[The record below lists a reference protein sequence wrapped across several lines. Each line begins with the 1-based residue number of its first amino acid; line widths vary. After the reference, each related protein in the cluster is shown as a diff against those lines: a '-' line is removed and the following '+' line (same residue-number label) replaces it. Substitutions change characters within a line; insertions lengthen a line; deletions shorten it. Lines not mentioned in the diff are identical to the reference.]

1 MGSGAGR
8 LRVLYLSNVLSIH
21 DYRFLTSLVQNGYEV
36 YLLTFKESIPGN
48 IRALSG
54 LTIIHKPLFH
64 KEATTDG
71 RQSDEVLPRKTN
83 IATRP
88 YSIGRRIVDRLQDK
102 IGLNIIETVSVL
114 LAPWRAYQTRKIIRE
129 LHPDILHT
137 VWIPAAG
144 LIGAL
149 SRFHPVLLMPL
160 ASDVLIL
167 PHKSC
172 LWRWLTRFVLRRAD
186 MITCDSEVV
195 RQAIVEQSNFPEDK
209 IVVFPRG
216 VDLRLFHPD
225 PKLREK
231 TREMLGWQKD
241 KIIIMTRSFAPVY
254 GIEYFLRS
262 LPKVLE
268 EVPNAKA
275 LLIGTGPLEMS
286 FRTIVKE
293 LGVDSAVR
301 FQGMVANKELPA
313 YLNAADL
320 YVSSSLSDGTSVSL
334 LEAMACGLPVV
345 VTDVPSILEWVKD
358 GVNGLVCPRRD
369 SVSLADAIIT
379 LLQDEQMA
387 AKMGEKNLAIAKQ
400 RADWDKN
407 FKLLEGM
414 YTKLTKLQNGD

>member
-1 MGSGAGR
+1 MR
-8 LRVLYLSNVLSIH
+8 ILYLSNVLSIH
-21 DYRFLTSLVQNGYEV
+21 DYRFLTSLVQSEHET
-36 YLLTFKESIPGN
+36 YLLTFKESIPSN

-54 LTIIHKPLFH
+54 LTVIHKPLFH
-64 KEATTDG
+64 KSSSTYG
-71 RQSDEVLPRKTN
+71 KQSEEVLPRRGNVVTHL
-83 IATRP
+83 

-114 LAPWRAYQTRKIIRE
+114 LTPWRAYQTRRIIRKI
-129 LHPDILHT
+129 HPDVLHA
-137 VWIPAAG
+137 VWIPSAG

-149 SRFHPVLLMPL
+149 SRFHPMLLMPL
-160 ASDVLIL
+160 ASDVLVL
-167 PHKSC
+167 PHRSF
-172 LWRWLTRFVLRRAD
+172 LWQWLTRFVLRRSD
-186 MITCDSEVV
+186 MITCDSEAVK
-195 RQAIVEQSNFPEDK
+195 QAVVEQSDFPEDK

-216 VDLRLFHPD
+216 VDLKLFHPD
-225 PKLREK
+225 PKLREE
-231 TREMLGWQKD
+231 TREMLGWQED
-241 KIIIMTRSFAPVY
+241 KIIIMTRRFAPIY

-268 EVPNAKA
+268 EVPSAKA

-414 YTKLTKLQNGD
+414 YAKLTKSRNEG